1 MATITLYYTSVS
13 SSGEVQTFYYELVNE
28 LMKAVAFKF
37 HATESGF
44 NCQLSLLVL
53 SSTTLV

>member
-44 NCQLSLLVL
+44 NCQ
-53 SSTTLV
+53 